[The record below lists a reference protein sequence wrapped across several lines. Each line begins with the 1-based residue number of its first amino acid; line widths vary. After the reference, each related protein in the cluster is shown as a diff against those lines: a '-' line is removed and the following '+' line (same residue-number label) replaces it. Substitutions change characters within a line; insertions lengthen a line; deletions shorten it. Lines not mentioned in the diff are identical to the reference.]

1 MKGLEALEDIILYLN
16 ANEPKGLYCENIE
29 VIKQELKALEIIKN
43 KRVDVFE
50 LLLGISNSMYRN
62 PLERYN
68 FYVEGSFN
76 TELTQEEFDLL
87 KEVLCNDK

>member
-1 MKGLEALEDIILYLN
+1 MTSKEALEDIILYLN
-16 ANEPKGLYCENIE
+16 ATEPKGLYCENIE
-29 VIKQELKALEIIKN
+29 VIKKELNALEIIKN

-50 LLLGISNSMYRN
+50 LLLGISNSVYRN

-68 FYVEGSFN
+68 SYVEGSCFN

-87 KEVLCNDK
+87 SEVLCDE